1 MVRGYGFGRRF
12 FNLAGLLGLVAILA
26 FGSLAGA
33 KPAVAAD
40 PPRLLLLGDS
50 LFAGYGLPS
59 GEGFASVLK
68 NALAERGTEVTII
81 DGAVSGDTTAGG
93 LARLDWLMAEKPTHA
108 VVELGANDALRG
120 LPPEQAYR
128 NLDAIMEKLDEAGVE
143 VLIAGMLAP
152 PNLGTEYGDAFAGIY
167 TRLAEKYDVPL
178 YPFFL
183 DGVALDPALNQPDRI
198 HPNAK
203 GVAVIVE
210 RILPHVETLL
220 GGGRG

>member
-1 MVRGYGFGRRF
+1 MVRGYGFARRL
-12 FNLAGLLGLVAILA
+12 FNLAGLLGLLA
-26 FGSLAGA
+26 FLAFSPLPGA
-33 KPAVAAD
+33 KLAAAVEA
-40 PPRLLLLGDS
+40 PRLLLLGDS
-50 LFAGYGLPS
+50 LFAGYGLSS
-59 GEGFASVLK
+59 GQGFAAVLK
-68 NALAERGTEVTII
+68 NALQQRGMEVTIV

-93 LARLDWLMAEKPTHA
+93 LARLDWLLAEKPTHA

-128 NLDAIMEKLDEAGVE
+128 NLDAIMKKLDEAGVE

-183 DGVALDPALNQPDRI
+183 EGVALDPALNQPDRI

-210 RILPHVETLL
+210 RILSHVETLL
-220 GGGRG
+220 GGARG